1 MLARLEDTRMITVT
15 PKAIEA
21 MKTIVDES
29 KRDET
34 IRIFFAGYSCS
45 GPAYMMG
52 FDKKTDKDMEFK
64 ADGFTLIYEKS
75 LEEDLKEAV
84 IDSVDTPQGPGV
96 VVKVKSTTNACTSC
110 PGCH

>member
-1 MLARLEDTRMITVT
+1 MVTVT

-29 KRDET
+29 KRGEP

-52 FDKKTDKDMEFK
+52 FDKATDKDVEIK
-64 ADGFTLIYEKS
+64 ADGFRIVYEKD
-75 LEEDLKEAV
+75 LEGELKEAV
-84 IDSVDTPQGPGV
+84 VDAVETPQGPGV
-96 VVKVKSTTNACTSC
+96 IVKVKSSSTACTSC

>member
-1 MLARLEDTRMITVT
+1 MITVT

-21 MKTIVDES
+21 MKSIIDEA
-29 KRDET
+29 KRKET

-52 FDKKTDKDMEFK
+52 FDKKTEKDVELK
-64 ADGFTLIYEKS
+64 ADGFTLIYEKE
-75 LEEDLKEAV
+75 LEEDLKDAIV
-84 IDSVDTPQGPGV
+84 DSVETPQGPGV
-96 VVKVKSTTNACTSC
+96 VVKVKNATTSCTSC

>member
-1 MLARLEDTRMITVT
+1 MVTVT

-21 MKTIVDES
+21 MKSIVDES
-29 KRDET
+29 KRNET

-52 FDKKTDKDMEFK
+52 FDKKTDKDVEIK
-64 ADGFTLIYEKS
+64 TDGFTLIYEKA
-75 LEEDLKEAV
+75 LEEDLKDAIV
-84 IDSVDTPQGPGV
+84 DSVDTPQGAGV
-96 VVKVKSTTNACTSC
+96 VVRVKDATNACTSC

>member
-1 MLARLEDTRMITVT
+1 MITVT

-21 MKTIVDES
+21 MKAIIEES
-29 KRDET
+29 KRKET

-52 FDKKTDKDMEFK
+52 FDKKTDKDEEIK
-64 ADGFTLIYEKS
+64 ADGFTLIYEKT
-75 LEEDLKEAV
+75 LEDDLKEAIV
-84 IDSVDTPQGPGV
+84 DSVDTPQGPGV
-96 VVKVKSTTNACTSC
+96 IVKVKSSTNSCTSS

>member
-1 MLARLEDTRMITVT
+1 MVTVT

-21 MKTIVDES
+21 MKSIIDES
-29 KRDET
+29 KRSEP

-52 FDKKTDKDMEFK
+52 FDKVTEKDVEVK
-64 ADGFTLIYEKS
+64 ADGFRLVYEKE
-75 LEEDLKEAV
+75 LEDELKEAV
-84 IDSVDTPQGPGV
+84 VDAIDTPQGPGV
-96 VVKVKSTTNACTSC
+96 VVRLKNTGSSCTSC

>member
-1 MLARLEDTRMITVT
+1 MVTVT

-21 MKTIVDES
+21 MKSIVDES
-29 KRDET
+29 KRGEP

-52 FDKKTDKDMEFK
+52 FDKVTEKDVEIK
-64 ADGFTLIYEKS
+64 ADGFRLVYEKE
-75 LEEDLKEAV
+75 LEDELKEAIV
-84 IDSVDTPQGPGV
+84 DAIDTPQGPGV
-96 VVKVKSTTNACTSC
+96 IVKVKSAASSCTSC

>member
-1 MLARLEDTRMITVT
+1 MVTVT

-29 KRDET
+29 KRNET

-52 FDKKTDKDMEFK
+52 FDKKTEKDVEVK
-64 ADGFTLIYEKS
+64 ADGFTLIYEKN
-75 LEEDLKEAV
+75 LEDELREAIV
-84 IDSVDTPQGPGV
+84 DSVETPQGAGV
-96 VVKVKSTTNACTSC
+96 VVRVKSTGNSC
-110 PGCH
+110 ASCAGCH

>member
-1 MLARLEDTRMITVT
+1 MITVT

-21 MKTIVDES
+21 MKSIVDES
-29 KRDET
+29 KRKET

-52 FDKKTDKDMEFK
+52 FDKKTDKDAEFK
-64 ADGFTLIYEKS
+64 ADGFNLIYDKS
-75 LEEDLKEAV
+75 LEEDLKEAI

-96 VVKVKSTTNACTSC
+96 VVKVKSTTNACSSC

>member
-1 MLARLEDTRMITVT
+1 MVTVT

-29 KRDET
+29 KRNET

-52 FDKKTDKDMEFK
+52 FDKKTEKDVEVK
-64 ADGFTLIYEKS
+64 ADGFNLIYEKD
-75 LEEDLKEAV
+75 LEEDLKEAIV
-84 IDSVDTPQGPGV
+84 DSVDTPQGAGV
-96 VVKVKSTTNACTSC
+96 VVRVKNAGNACSSC
-110 PGCH
+110 AGCH

>member
-1 MLARLEDTRMITVT
+1 MVTVT
-15 PKAIEA
+15 PKAIDA
-21 MKTIVDES
+21 MKAIVSEPKRNES
-29 KRDET
+29 

-52 FDKKTDKDMEFK
+52 FDKKTENDTELK

-75 LEEDLKEAV
+75 LEEDLKEAI
-84 IDSVDTPQGPGV
+84 IDSIDTPQGPGV
-96 VVKVKSTTNACTSC
+96 VVKVKSTANSCTSC

>member
-1 MLARLEDTRMITVT
+1 MITVT

-21 MKTIVDES
+21 MKAIVDEA
-29 KRDET
+29 KRGEP

-52 FDKKTDKDMEFK
+52 FDKVTEKDVEIK
-64 ADGFTLIYEKS
+64 ADGFRLVYEKD
-75 LEEDLKEAV
+75 LEDELKEA
-84 IDSVDTPQGPGV
+84 IVDAVETPQGLGV
-96 VVKVKSTTNACTSC
+96 VVKVKNTGTSCTSC